1 MWWCTKQHF
10 PVGSLKWI
18 KNSKTWFGTQEKWI
32 KLGVQCYLFLKTEHF
47 HYWILSKSYIFQ
59 SWTSYFQLWILF
71 IFIFLFYVL
80 FKFIYLLL
88 SKRDLKPSVSSVF
101 NFISPCG
108 SPIIF
113 HVYNSYLEVQ
123 QINHETENWNVNMP
137 TDFMIPVIKE
147 H

>member
-1 MWWCTKQHF
+1 MMHQAAF
-10 PVGSLKWI
+10 PTRIPEMNKKLKDLIWHTRKLDKTRGTVLFIPQDRRFSLL
-18 KNSKTWFGTQEKWI
+18 NTFI
-32 KLGVQCYLFLKTEHF
+32 KLHF
-47 HYWILSKSYIFQ
+47 SKLDP
-59 SWTSYFQLWILF
+59 YFQLWILF

-101 NFISPCG
+101 NSIAPCG

-113 HVYNSYLEVQ
+113 HVYNSYPEIQ

-137 TDFMIPVIKE
+137 TDFMIPVKE

>member
-1 MWWCTKQHF
+1 MMHQATF
-10 PVGSLKWI
+10 PTRIPEMNKKLKDLIWH
-18 KNSKTWFGTQEKWI
+18 TREKWI
-32 KLGVQCYLFLKTEHF
+32 KLRAQCYLLLKTEHF

-59 SWTSYFQLWILF
+59 RWTSYFQLWILF

-88 SKRDLKPSVSSVF
+88 SKRDLKPSVSSGF
-101 NFISPCG
+101 DSIAPCG

-113 HVYNSYLEVQ
+113 HVYNSYPEVQ
-123 QINHETENWNVNMP
+123 QINHETENLNVNMP
-137 TDFMIPVIKE
+137 TDFMMIPVKE